1 MEEQNEREYLLY
13 VELPNLIN
21 RIMKLDS
28 IPIVN
33 LRTVELTAKEIK
45 RVSITETES
54 ALETL
59 RILCSK

>member
-1 MEEQNEREYLLY
+1 MKEQNEREYLLY

-33 LRTVELTAKEIK
+33 LRTVELTATEIK